1 MTTSDKSNPLPP
13 FEPPGP
19 GFWAQDAVH
28 FPRPLTRYFQTTH
41 ASVFRSGTHDFAR
54 FYGLLIDGLQVGYV
68 NGFAYTQVQPVP
80 ELELPDRLAR
90 AAQVFTRRPWRE
102 QLRDWDAV
110 RKPAAIRK
118 HRELQAID
126 PDTRTDTELVSYLT
140 TCRDHH
146 AAMIAQHMGYTASAL
161 LPTGDFLAHAGDWT
175 GLPHAQLVGLLRG
188 SAEVSSGGSDEMK
201 ALKAAFAR
209 DSAAREVLASD
220 GDPAD
225 LLASDGNPAKVLER
239 LRALPGEAGRAVNGY
254 LDLVGY
260 RIVDGFDI
268 AEPSALELP
277 DALLRAINIAVFGPT
292 QHGPD
297 LQAQTTAVRDQVP
310 ALRQGAFD
318 AMLDEARLTY
328 RLRDERGVYS
338 DIWASGL
345 MRRAALAAGRRV
357 ARRGRIAEPAHMLE
371 ATLEEMCAL
380 VAGKPGPDA
389 DELAGRAAYR
399 ARYTAKDAP
408 ATLGSPAP
416 PPPDLTGLAPPVA
429 RLMRALFVALDHMFG
444 SAQAPHADTVLYG
457 LAASKGVYEGPARR
471 VSSPAQFDRIDQGD
485 VLVTEST
492 SEAFNIL
499 LPLLGAIV
507 TDNGGLLSH
516 AAIVAREYGIPGVV
530 GTREA
535 TGRIRD
541 GQRIRVDGD
550 SGEVTVLP

>member
-1 MTTSDKSNPLPP
+1 MAVSDRSSTLPP

-19 GFWAQDAVH
+19 GSWALDHVH
-28 FPRPLTRYFQTTH
+28 FPRPLTRYFQATH
-41 ASVFRSGTHDFAR
+41 GPAFRSGTHDFAR
-54 FYGLLIDGLQVGYV
+54 FYGLLIDGLQIGYV
-68 NGFAYTQVQPVP
+68 NGFAYHQTLPAP
-80 ELELPDRLAR
+80 DAELPDRLAR
-90 AAQVFTRRPWRE
+90 AAHVFARRPWRE
-102 QLRDWDAV
+102 QLREWDAV
-110 RKPAAIRK
+110 RKPAAIRR
-118 HRELQAID
+118 HRELQAAD
-126 PDTRTDTELVSYLT
+126 PDGMTDAELIAYLT
-140 TCRDHH
+140 ACRDHH
-146 AAMIAQHMGYTASAL
+146 AAMIAQHMRLTASAM

-175 GLPHAQLVGLLRG
+175 GLPQAELVGLLRG
-188 SAEVSSGGSDEMK
+188 AAAVSAGGSEAMDV
-201 ALKAAFAR
+201 LKAAFAE
-209 DSAAREVLASD
+209 DSAAREVLAAD

-225 LLASDGNPAKVLER
+225 VLTSNGHPAEVLTR
-239 LRALPGEAGRAVNGY
+239 LRALTGEAGKAVNGY

-268 AEPSALELP
+268 AEPTALEVP
-277 DALLRAINIAVFGPT
+277 DALLRAINVAVFGPA
-292 QHGPD
+292 QQAYD
-297 LQAQTTAVRDQVP
+297 LQALTGAVRTQVP

-318 AMLDEARLTY
+318 AMLDEARQTY

-345 MRRAALAAGRRV
+345 MRRAALSAGRRV
-357 ARRGRIAEPAHMLE
+357 ARRGRIAEPAHMLD

-380 VAGKPGPDA
+380 VEGKAGPDA
-389 DELAGRAAYR
+389 DELAGYAAYR
-399 ARYTAKDAP
+399 ARYTTKDAP
-408 ATLGSPAP
+408 TRLGP
-416 PPPDLTGLAPPVA
+416 PPPPPADLTALTPPVA
-429 RLMRALFVALDHMFG
+429 RVMRALHFALDHLFG
-444 SAQAPHADTVLYG
+444 SGQAPHGDTVLNG

-471 VSSPAQFDRIDQGD
+471 VSRPAEFDRIDLGD

-535 TGRIRD
+535 TGRIHD

-550 SGEVTVLP
+550 KGTVTVLP